1 MFKPATN
8 RVSFPTIDTEILEFW
23 EDNKIFERSFQ
34 DKEGLPKF
42 MLYEGPPTANGNPG
56 IHHVLARVF
65 KDVICRYKTMKGFQC
80 IRKGGWDTHGLP
92 VELEIEKE
100 LGLKS
105 KKEIEEYGIKEFNE
119 QCKNS
124 VFKYVKEWEHLTSRI
139 GYWVDLDDPYVTLHN
154 SYIES
159 GWWILKTL
167 WDQGLLYEGRRATP
181 HCPRCVTSLSSHEVA
196 LGYKDNTR
204 DPSVF
209 VKFELDFERSD
220 VLQISSNFYNEIK
233 EIALQGELV
242 HFVAWT
248 TTPWTLPSN
257 SVLAIHKDASYVLV
271 KLSIVTDEDTED
283 IQYLV
288 LAQELVQTVLES
300 CGEYEIL
307 SSAKGADLEGICYI
321 PLFDPRDADLPQGA
335 LGVFHDGS
343 INSDSGLSFDE
354 MLKNSFKVQS
364 ADWVSMS
371 DGSGIV
377 HIAPAFGE
385 DDLAL
390 GRDKGIGFIQTVDLQ
405 GTMIGSYSFAGKFV
419 KDADKEILGDLKS
432 RGLLLKDGTYR
443 HTYPFCWRCD
453 SPLLYYAKSSWYIR
467 TTERKTELVEG
478 NQKIN
483 WYPEH
488 VKNGRFG
495 EWLQNNVD
503 WAVSR
508 ERYWGTP
515 MPIWECPD
523 CQKQVCVG
531 SVEELGNLAAD
542 IPIGEDLDLH
552 RPFIDEIRIN
562 CASENCEGTMTR
574 IPEVMDAWF
583 DSGAMPFAQFHYP
596 FSGEEDFESQFPAD
610 YICEAVDQTRG
621 WFYSLHAL
629 GTLLKNQ
636 PAYNNVICLGLI
648 LDEKGQKMSKRI
660 GNIVEPMSVLEIHG
674 ADALRWYLFTASHP
688 GESRRFSE
696 RLVGEVFRKMMLT
709 LWNVYS
715 FFTNYASLDEYDPT
729 KTSVD
734 WTPKTELDRWILS
747 ELNTLIKQVDD
758 LLDNYNPTDAG
769 RVIQEFVDNLSNW
782 YVRRSRR
789 RFWKSENDTDKTD
802 AYNTLYCCLVTVAE
816 LMAPLAPFVSEE
828 LFQKLVKEVD
838 PSSSDSVHL
847 SDFPVAD
854 ESLIDED
861 LMKAIRLAMKVSS
874 LGRSVR
880 SRTGLKVRQ
889 PLSDVLVAPK
899 NSEDARFLFMVSDQI
914 LEELNIKTLN
924 SFENSKML
932 NDIKDQLAREKSARY
947 QSYVAIEDNAYIV
960 AVNTHVTEDL
970 KNEGVIR
977 EISHRIQ
984 GFRKD
989 AGLDLNDQ
997 ITTYMKLP
1005 KDLVPVVQRFEE
1017 FLKEETLTVEIVLD
1031 EDIEYDQTFELEGEE
1046 LEFRVV
1052 KVQ

>member
-8 RVSFPTIDTEILEFW
+8 RVNFPTIDTDVLEFW
-23 EDNKIFERSFQ
+23 EQNKIFERSFK
-34 DKEGLPKF
+34 DKAGGPKF

-80 IRKGGWDTHGLP
+80 VRKGGWDTHGLP

-119 QCKNS
+119 QCKTS
-124 VFKYVKEWEHLTSRI
+124 VFKYVKEWEQLTSRI

-209 VKFELDFERSD
+209 VKFILDLDRTNDSGICNDFVET
-220 VLQISSNFYNEIK
+220 LQQIVNAGNL
-233 EIALQGELV
+233 A

-257 SVLAIHKDASYVLV
+257 AALAINKDESYVV
-271 KLSIVTDEDTED
+271 IKFATTDEDEVNEN
-283 IQYLV
+283 QYLV
-288 LAQELVQTVLES
+288 MAEKLVEAVLDGS
-300 CGEYEIL
+300 DDYEIL
-307 SSAKGADLEGICYI
+307 FTAIGADLEGVCYT
-321 PLFDPRDADLPQGA
+321 PLFDPAEANLPPGA
-335 LGVFHDGS
+335 LGVFQNGS
-343 INSDSGLSFDE
+343 INSDSNLTENDMFQ
-354 MLKNSFKVQS
+354 NSFKVHT

-390 GRDKGIGFIQTVDLQ
+390 GREKGIGFIQTVDLQ
-405 GTMIGSYSFAGKFV
+405 GTITGNYSFANKFV
-419 KDADKEILGDLKS
+419 KNADKEILSDLKS
-432 RGLLLKDGTYR
+432 RGLLLRDGTYR

-467 TTERKTELVEG
+467 TTQKKEALVQG

-515 MPIWECPD
+515 MPIWECPE
-523 CQKQVCVG
+523 CLVQTCVG
-531 SVEELGNLAAD
+531 SVEELSNLALNM
-542 IPIGEDLDLH
+542 PVGEDLDLH
-552 RPFIDEIRIN
+552 RPFIDEIKIK
-562 CASENCEGTMTR
+562 CEVENCNGAMTR

-596 FSGEEDFESQFPAD
+596 FSGEENFNNQFPAD

-715 FFTNYASLDEYDPT
+715 FFTNYASLDDYDPT
-729 KTSVD
+729 QTPSD
-734 WTPKTELDRWILS
+734 WKPQTELDRWILS
-747 ELNTLIKQVDD
+747 ELHSLIKEVEDA
-758 LLDNYNPTDAG
+758 LENYNPTDAG
-769 RVIQEFVDNLSNW
+769 RIIQEFVDNLSNW

-802 AYNTLYCCLVTVAE
+802 AYNTLYRCLVTVSE

-828 LFQKLVKEVD
+828 LYQKLVKEVD
-838 PSSSDSVHL
+838 PSASDSVHL

-854 ESLIDED
+854 ESLIDEE

-874 LGRSVR
+874 LGRSIR
-880 SRTGLKVRQ
+880 SRAGLKVRQ
-889 PLSDVLVAPK
+889 PLSDVLVSPK
-899 NSEDARFLFMVSDQI
+899 NDDESRFLFMVSDQI

-924 SFENSKML
+924 SFENANML
-932 NDIKDQLAREKSARY
+932 ADIKSQLSQEKSANY
-947 QSYVAIEDNAYIV
+947 QSYVAIEDSSYIV

-970 KNEGVIR
+970 KDEGIIR

-989 AGLDLNDQ
+989 AGLDLNDR
-997 ITTYMKLP
+997 ITTYMRLP
-1005 KDLVPVVQRFEE
+1005 ESLTSVVERFSE
-1017 FLKEETLTVEIVLD
+1017 FLKQETLTTEIVFD
-1031 EDIEYDQTFELEGEE
+1031 EDIEYDQVFDIEGEN
-1046 LEFRVV
+1046 LEFRVI
-1052 KVQ
+1052 KA

>member
-8 RVSFPTIDTEILEFW
+8 RVNFPTIDTDVLEFW
-23 EDNKIFERSFQ
+23 EQNKIFERSFE
-34 DKEGLPKF
+34 DKEGQPKF

-124 VFKYVKEWEHLTSRI
+124 VFTYVKEWEQLTARI

-196 LGYKDNTR
+196 LGYKDNVR

-209 VKFELDFERSD
+209 VKFLVDFERTDNSG
-220 VLQISSNFYNEIK
+220 ISNEFYSTIK
-233 EIALQGELV
+233 EINNGDSV

-257 SVLAIHKDASYVLV
+257 AALAINKDESYVAI
-271 KLSIVTDEDTED
+271 KFTTTSEED
-283 IQYLV
+283 ITETQYLV
-288 LAQELVQTVLES
+288 MAQALIGAVLDGSEDYEVLASTTGSL
-300 CGEYEIL
+300 
-307 SSAKGADLEGICYI
+307 LEGICYI
-321 PLFDPRDADLPQGA
+321 PLFDPANADLPQGA
-335 LGVFHDGS
+335 LGVFQDGS
-343 INSDSGLSFDE
+343 INSDNDLNEKDMFN
-354 MLKNSFKVQS
+354 NSFKVHT
-364 ADWVSMS
+364 ANWVSMS

-390 GRDKGIGFIQTVDLQ
+390 GREKGIGFIQTVDLQ
-405 GTMIGSYSFAGKFV
+405 GIITGNYSFAGKFV
-419 KDADKEILGDLKS
+419 KNADKEILSELNS
-432 RGLLLKDGTYR
+432 RGLLLRNGTYR

-467 TTERKTELVEG
+467 TTEKKDELVKG

-483 WYPEH
+483 WYPDH

-523 CQKQVCVG
+523 CLTQICVG
-531 SVEELGNLAAD
+531 SVEELNNLSKD
-542 IPIGEDLDLH
+542 FPVGEDLDLH
-552 RPFIDEIRIN
+552 RPFIDEIKLN
-562 CASENCEGTMTR
+562 CSTENCNGTMTR

-596 FSGEEDFESQFPAD
+596 FSGENNFADQFPAD

-729 KTSVD
+729 QTPAD
-734 WTPKTELDRWILS
+734 WRPQTELDRWILS
-747 ELNTLIKQVDD
+747 ELNSLINEVDE

-802 AYNTLYCCLVTVAE
+802 AYNTLYRCLVTVSE

-828 LFQKLVKEVD
+828 LYQKLVKQVD
-838 PSSSDSVHL
+838 SSASDSVHL
-847 SDFPVAD
+847 SDFPIAD
-854 ESLIDED
+854 ESLIDEE

-880 SRTGLKVRQ
+880 SRAGLKVRQ
-889 PLSDVLVAPK
+889 PLSDVLVSPK
-899 NSEDARFLFMVSDQI
+899 NEDEARFLFMVSDQI

-924 SFENSKML
+924 SFENATML
-932 NDIKDQLAREKSARY
+932 ADIKSQLSQEKSASY

-970 KNEGVIR
+970 KNEGLIR

-989 AGLDLNDQ
+989 AGLDLNDR

-1005 KDLVPVVQRFEE
+1005 ATLVPVVERFSD
-1017 FLKEETLTVEIVLD
+1017 FLKQETLTSEIVFD
-1031 EDIEYDQTFELEGEE
+1031 GDIEYDQEFDIEGEN
-1046 LEFRVV
+1046 LQFRVM
-1052 KVQ
+1052 KV

>member
-8 RVSFPTIDTEILEFW
+8 RVSFPTIDTDILDFW
-23 EDNKIFERSFQ
+23 EENKIFDRSFN
-34 DKEGLPKF
+34 DKEGQPKF

-119 QCKNS
+119 HCKNS
-124 VFKYVKEWEHLTSRI
+124 VFKYVKEWEQLTSRI
-139 GYWVDLDDPYVTLHN
+139 GYWVDLDNPYVTLHN

-167 WDQGLLYEGRRATP
+167 WDKGLLYEGRRATP

-209 VKFELDFERSD
+209 VKFEIDFART
-220 VLQISSNFYNEIK
+220 QSSLTHPNDFFD
-233 EIALQGELV
+233 ALGKIDTLGENV

-257 SVLAIHKDASYVLV
+257 AALAINKKEQYVLIKTV
-271 KLSIVTDEDTED
+271 IASESEGTATQHLLMAE
-283 IQYLV
+283 QLV
-288 LAQELVQTVLES
+288 DSVLES
-300 CGEYEIL
+300 DTEYQLVLKTI
-307 SSAKGADLEGICYI
+307 GANLEGLCYK
-321 PLFDPRDADLPQGA
+321 PLFDPSNADLPSGA
-335 LGVFHDGS
+335 LGVFQDGS
-343 INSDSGLSFDE
+343 INSDTDLTQKE
-354 MLKNSFKVQS
+354 MFENSFKVHV

-390 GRDKGIGFIQTVDLQ
+390 GREKGIGFIQTVDLQ
-405 GTMIGSYSFAGKFV
+405 GMITGNYSFAGKFV
-419 KDADKEILGDLKS
+419 KNADKEILDDLDS
-432 RGLLLKDGTYR
+432 RGLLLKNGTYR

-467 TTERKTELVEG
+467 TTEKKAELVEG

-483 WYPEH
+483 WYPDH

-515 MPIWECPD
+515 MPIWECQD
-523 CQKQVCVG
+523 CANQICVG
-531 SVEELGNLAAD
+531 SVEELTNLSTNM
-542 IPIGEDLDLH
+542 PSGEDLDLH
-552 RPFIDEIRIN
+552 RPFIDDVIIN
-562 CASENCEGTMTR
+562 CSTQNCDGIMKR

-583 DSGAMPFAQFHYP
+583 DSGAMPFAQSHYP
-596 FSGEEDFESQFPAD
+596 FSQGDNWADQFPAD

-629 GTLLKNQ
+629 GTLLENQ

-729 KTSVD
+729 GTDVD
-734 WTPKTELDRWILS
+734 WKPQTELDRWILS
-747 ELNTLIKQVDD
+747 ELNSLIIEVDS

-802 AYNTLYCCLVTVAE
+802 AYNTLYRCLVTVTE

-828 LFQKLVKEVD
+828 LYQKLVKQVYSE
-838 PSSSDSVHL
+838 SSDSVHL
-847 SDFPVAD
+847 ADFPIAD

-880 SRTGLKVRQ
+880 SRAGLKVRQ
-889 PLSDVLVAPK
+889 PLSDILVSTK
-899 NSEDARFLFMVSDQI
+899 NEDESRFLFMVSDQI

-932 NDIKDQLAREKSARY
+932 SDIKSQLSEGKTATH
-947 QSYVAIEDNAYIV
+947 QSYVAIEDNSYII
-960 AVNTHVTEDL
+960 AVNTNVTEDL
-970 KNEGVIR
+970 KNEGLIR

-989 AGLDLNDQ
+989 ADLDLNDR
-997 ITTYMKLP
+997 INTYMKLP
-1005 KDLVPVVQRFEE
+1005 TNLIPIVEKYSE
-1017 FLKEETLTVEIVLD
+1017 FLKQETLTLDIVFD
-1031 EDIEYDQTFELEGEE
+1031 GDVDYDQSFEVEGED
-1046 LEFRVV
+1046 LQFRII
-1052 KVQ
+1052 KA

>member
-8 RVSFPTIDTEILEFW
+8 RVNFPTIDTDVLEFW
-23 EDNKIFERSFQ
+23 EQNKIFERSFE
-34 DKEGLPKF
+34 DKEGQPKF

-124 VFKYVKEWEHLTSRI
+124 VFTYVKEWEQLTARI

-196 LGYKDNTR
+196 LGYKDNVR

-209 VKFELDFERSD
+209 VKFLVDFDRTDNSG
-220 VLQISSNFYNEIK
+220 ISNEFYSTIK
-233 EIALQGELV
+233 EINSNGNLV

-257 SVLAIHKDASYVLV
+257 AALAINKDESYVAI
-271 KLSIVTDEDTED
+271 KFTTTSEED
-283 IQYLV
+283 ITETQYLV
-288 LAQELVQTVLES
+288 MAQALIGAVLDGSEDYEVLASTTGSL
-300 CGEYEIL
+300 
-307 SSAKGADLEGICYI
+307 LEGICYI
-321 PLFDPRDADLPQGA
+321 PLFDPANADLPQGA

-343 INSDSGLSFDE
+343 INSDNDLNEKDMFN
-354 MLKNSFKVQS
+354 NSFKVHT
-364 ADWVSMS
+364 ANWVSMS

-385 DDLAL
+385 DDVAL
-390 GRDKGIGFIQTVDLQ
+390 GREKGIGFIQTVDLQ
-405 GTMIGSYSFAGKFV
+405 GIITGNYSFAGKFV
-419 KDADKEILGDLKS
+419 KNADKEILSELNS
-432 RGLLLKDGTYR
+432 RGLLLRNGTYR

-467 TTERKTELVEG
+467 TTEKKDELVKG

-483 WYPEH
+483 WYPDH

-523 CQKQVCVG
+523 CLTQICVG
-531 SVEELGNLAAD
+531 SVEELDNLSKD
-542 IPIGEDLDLH
+542 FPVGEDLDLH
-552 RPFIDEIRIN
+552 RPFIDEIKLN
-562 CASENCEGTMTR
+562 CSTENCNGTMIR

-596 FSGEEDFESQFPAD
+596 FSGENNFADQFPAD

-729 KTSVD
+729 QTPAD
-734 WTPKTELDRWILS
+734 WRPHTELDRWILS
-747 ELNTLIKQVDD
+747 ELNSLINEVDE

-802 AYNTLYCCLVTVAE
+802 AYNTLYRCLVTVSE

-828 LFQKLVKEVD
+828 LYQKLVKQVD
-838 PSSSDSVHL
+838 PSASDSVHL
-847 SDFPVAD
+847 SDFPIAD
-854 ESLIDED
+854 ESLIDEE

-880 SRTGLKVRQ
+880 SRAGLKVRQ
-889 PLSDVLVAPK
+889 PLSDVLVSPK
-899 NSEDARFLFMVSDQI
+899 NEDEARFLFMVSDQI

-924 SFENSKML
+924 SFENAKML
-932 NDIKDQLAREKSARY
+932 ADIKSQLSQEKSASY

-970 KNEGVIR
+970 KNEGLIR

-989 AGLDLNDQ
+989 AGLDLNDR

-1005 KDLVPVVQRFEE
+1005 ATLVPVVERFSD
-1017 FLKEETLTVEIVLD
+1017 FLKQETLTSEIVFD
-1031 EDIEYDQTFELEGEE
+1031 GDIEYDQEFDIEGEN
-1046 LEFRVV
+1046 LQFRVM
-1052 KVQ
+1052 KV

>member
-8 RVSFPTIDTEILEFW
+8 RVNFPTIDTDVLEFW
-23 EDNKIFERSFQ
+23 EQNKIFERSFE
-34 DKEGLPKF
+34 DKEGQPKF

-124 VFKYVKEWEHLTSRI
+124 VFTYVKEWEQLTARI

-196 LGYKDNTR
+196 LGYKDNVR

-209 VKFELDFERSD
+209 VKFLVDFDRTDNSG
-220 VLQISSNFYNEIK
+220 ISNEFYSTIK
-233 EIALQGELV
+233 EINSNGNLV

-257 SVLAIHKDASYVLV
+257 AALAINKDESYVAI
-271 KLSIVTDEDTED
+271 KFTTTSEED
-283 IQYLV
+283 ITETQYLV
-288 LAQELVQTVLES
+288 MAQALIGAVLDGSEDYEVLASTTGSLLES
-300 CGEYEIL
+300 
-307 SSAKGADLEGICYI
+307 ICYI
-321 PLFDPRDADLPQGA
+321 PLFDPTNAELPQGA
-335 LGVFHDGS
+335 LGVFQDGS
-343 INSDSGLSFDE
+343 INLDNDLNEKDMFN
-354 MLKNSFKVQS
+354 NSFKVHT
-364 ADWVSMS
+364 ANWVSMS

-390 GRDKGIGFIQTVDLQ
+390 GREKGIGFIQTVDLQ
-405 GTMIGSYSFAGKFV
+405 GIITGNYSFAGKFV
-419 KDADKEILGDLKS
+419 KNADKEILSELNS
-432 RGLLLKDGTYR
+432 RGLLLRNGTYR

-467 TTERKTELVEG
+467 TTEKKDELVKG

-483 WYPEH
+483 WYPDH

-523 CQKQVCVG
+523 CLTQICVG
-531 SVEELGNLAAD
+531 SVEELNNLSKD
-542 IPIGEDLDLH
+542 FPVGEDLDLH
-552 RPFIDEIRIN
+552 RPFIDEIKLN
-562 CASENCEGTMTR
+562 CSTENCNGTMTR

-596 FSGEEDFESQFPAD
+596 FSGENNFADQFPAD

-729 KTSVD
+729 QTPAD
-734 WTPKTELDRWILS
+734 WRPHTELDRWILS
-747 ELNTLIKQVDD
+747 ELNSLINEVDE
-758 LLDNYNPTDAG
+758 LLDKYNPTDAG

-802 AYNTLYCCLVTVAE
+802 AYNTLYRCLVTVSE

-828 LFQKLVKEVD
+828 LYQKLVKQVD
-838 PSSSDSVHL
+838 PSASDSVHL
-847 SDFPVAD
+847 SDFPMAD
-854 ESLIDED
+854 ESLIDEE

-880 SRTGLKVRQ
+880 SRAGLKVRQ
-889 PLSDVLVAPK
+889 PLSDVLVSPK
-899 NSEDARFLFMVSDQI
+899 NEDEARFLFMVSDQI

-924 SFENSKML
+924 SFENATML
-932 NDIKDQLAREKSARY
+932 ADIKSQLSQEKSASY
-947 QSYVAIEDNAYIV
+947 HSYVAIEDNAYIV

-970 KNEGVIR
+970 KNEGLIR

-989 AGLDLNDQ
+989 AGLDLNDR

-1005 KDLVPVVQRFEE
+1005 ATLVPVVERFSD
-1017 FLKEETLTVEIVLD
+1017 FLKQETLTSEIVFD
-1031 EDIEYDQTFELEGEE
+1031 GDIEYDQEFDIEGEN
-1046 LEFRVV
+1046 LQFRVM
-1052 KVQ
+1052 KV